1 MSLNRIAHLMT
12 SAESEPFVTAIFG
25 LLLLLVSAGLRRF
38 ETPGTGEDLHAS
50 GANEDPRLGSS
61 HSIRPQFPPPVGA
74 NTFHPGR

>member
-1 MSLNRIAHLMT
+1 MSLNRIAQLMT

-25 LLLLLVSAGLRRF
+25 VLLLLVSAGLRRF
-38 ETPGTGEDLHAS
+38 ETPGTGEDLNAS
-50 GANEDPRLGSS
+50 PAEDARLGSS